1 MHISNND
8 LPIDG
13 YNQILSRGEYGIESL
28 EFGLLNL
35 TADSTFS
42 GNSDDC
48 QVVLVTL
55 GGKCKLLVGHN
66 ANKAIGLLGNRP
78 DVFSGKASIA
88 FIPHHTTYEIITTG
102 ESIEIAV
109 FSKTSHLDT
118 AAVISNLYLNE
129 DTSQYNINIDES
141 KILHESVGESICF
154 YRFQNEKDSAAI
166 KLIEPNNE
174 SARIDLSNNDL
185 LCLPDLTRTNLL
197 SSQGICYQL
206 SVS

>member
-8 LPIDG
+8 SPIDG
-13 YNQILSRGEYGIESL
+13 YNQILSRGEYGIRLL

-35 TADSTFS
+35 SPDSTYL
-42 GNSDDC
+42 GNTDDC

-66 ANKAIGLLGNRP
+66 GNKAIGLLGNRR

-88 FIPHHTTYEIITTG
+88 FIPHHTTYEIIATD

-109 FSKTSHLDT
+109 FRKTSHLDT
-118 AAVISNLYLNE
+118 ATVISNLYLNE
-129 DTSQYNINIDES
+129 DTSQYDINIDES
-141 KILHESVGESICF
+141 KILYESVGESICF
-154 YRFQNEKDSAAI
+154 YRFQNKKDSATI
-166 KLIEPNNE
+166 KLIEPDNR
-174 SARIDLSNNDL
+174 SARIDLSNNDI

-197 SSQGICYQL
+197 SYQGVCYQL

>member
-1 MHISNND
+1 MHISNYN

-35 TADSTFS
+35 TTDSTYS
-42 GNSDDC
+42 GNTDDC

-66 ANKAIGLLGNRP
+66 GNKATGLLGNRS
-78 DVFSGKASIA
+78 DVFSGKTSVA
-88 FIPHHTTYEIITTG
+88 FIPHHTTYEIITTD
-102 ESIEIAV
+102 ESIEIAIV
-109 FSKTSHLDT
+109 RKTSHLDT
-118 AAVISNLYLNE
+118 TAVISNLYLNE
-129 DTSQYNINIDES
+129 DTSQYDINIDES
-141 KILHESVGESICF
+141 KILYESVGESICF
-154 YRFQNEKDSAAI
+154 YRFQNEKDSATI
-166 KLIEPNNE
+166 KLVEPNNQ

-197 SSQGICYQL
+197 SYGGICYQL

>member
-8 LPIDG
+8 LLMDG

-35 TADSTFS
+35 TPDSTFS
-42 GNSDDC
+42 GNTDDC

-66 ANKAIGLLGNRP
+66 GNKAIGLLGNRSN
-78 DVFSGKASIA
+78 VFSGKASVA
-88 FIPHHTTYEIITTG
+88 FIPHHTTYEIITTD
-102 ESIEIAV
+102 ESIEIAIV
-109 FSKTSHLDT
+109 RKTSHLDT
-118 AAVISNLYLNE
+118 TAVISNLFLNE
-129 DTSQYNINIDES
+129 DTSQYDIKIDET
-141 KILHESVGESICF
+141 KILNESVGESICF
-154 YRFQNEKDSAAI
+154 FRFQNEKDGASI
-166 KLIEPNNE
+166 KLIEPNNQ

-197 SSQGICYQL
+197 SYQGICYQL